1 MATLHWS
8 VTSGKICPALAGS
21 TYPRAVAAPDP
32 TPTYRRVRA
41 RTRADATVDSP
52 ETESVTL

>member
-1 MATLHWS
+1 MNS
-8 VTSGKICPALAGS
+8 SKICPALAGS
-21 TYPRAVAAPDP
+21 TYPGAVTPPDP

-41 RTRADATVDSP
+41 RIRVDATVDSP